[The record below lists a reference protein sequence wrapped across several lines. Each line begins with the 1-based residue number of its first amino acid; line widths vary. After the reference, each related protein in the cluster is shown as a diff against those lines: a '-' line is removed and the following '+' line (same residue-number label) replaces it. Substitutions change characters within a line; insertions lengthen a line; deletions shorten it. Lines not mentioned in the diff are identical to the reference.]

1 MHVNTHIGQMRHTKL
16 LVRDNSENYSQTTV
30 SILAAWGYSPGIV
43 IGASLDCQILG
54 AHHSD
59 HEF

>member
-1 MHVNTHIGQMRHTKL
+1 MHVNTHIGQMRHTIL

-43 IGASLDCQILG
+43 IGASLDL
-54 AHHSD
+54 SD
-59 HEF
+59 TRCT